1 VQPVDFTTLTA
12 ACYELRSN
20 WVPGRAEQVYQRD
33 RYTISLCLRT
43 LKHRGWLTISWH
55 PQAARIC
62 MGESPAR
69 TPDTFTFSDQLR
81 HQLNGLAL
89 VSIEAIAPWERVLDL
104 QFGRRPGDPASF
116 HLYVEIMGKYSNVI
130 LTGADNLIITAAH
143 QVSSHQS
150 SVRPIQ
156 TGQPY
161 EKPPALIGT
170 TPSLIESQERW
181 QERVKLVPG
190 AIQRQLLKNYRG
202 LSPVLVRSMVQVA
215 GLDPNQSTESLSDS
229 DWQQLFQRWQEWLQT
244 LGIGEEELNVSKLKA
259 LRGEAQ
265 VESLN
270 LQPSNPEPSNPEP
283 SNPEPSTFKPSTF
296 KPSTFKPSNL
306 QSSFQPG
313 WTDQGYTVMG
323 WGVAKPAKNIQTLLN
338 EYYTAELNQQ
348 EFTQLHHQLSQ
359 KLGNVLGK
367 LRQKASTFE
376 ERLQQSDQA
385 DEYRQQA
392 DLLMAY
398 LHDWKPG
405 MKFITLLDF
414 DSSEPVTIP
423 LNPEKNA
430 VQNAQALYKRHQK
443 LKRARNA
450 VEPLLKEVQEEIQY
464 LEQVEASLT
473 QLDTYNTSEDLQT
486 LQEIREELIQQK
498 YLDSP
503 EQRSREVTDV
513 SEPYRYQTP
522 SGFELL
528 IGRNNRQNDQLT
540 FRTAGDYD
548 LWFHTQEI
556 AGSHVLLRL
565 EPGTVPDEADL
576 QFAANLA
583 AHYSRGRQ
591 SDQVPVVYTK
601 PKYVYKPRGAKP
613 GMAIYKQERVLWG
626 SPRQGSN
633 YLMGDSSP

>member
-1 VQPVDFTTLTA
+1 
-12 ACYELRSN
+12 
-20 WVPGRAEQVYQRD
+20 
-33 RYTISLCLRT
+33 
-43 LKHRGWLTISWH
+43 
-55 PQAARIC
+55 
-62 MGESPAR
+62 MGNPPPR

-104 QFGRRPGDPASF
+104 QFGRRPGEPASF

-130 LTGADNLIITAAH
+130 LTAADNLIITAAH
-143 QVSSHQS
+143 QVSSQQS

-170 TPSLIESQERW
+170 TPSLSESQERW
-181 QERVKLVPG
+181 QERVSLVPG

-202 LSPVLVRSMVQVA
+202 LSPALVRSMAQVA

-244 LGIGEEELNVSKLKA
+244 LGIEEGLNVSKLK
-259 LRGEAQ
+259 
-265 VESLN
+265 VESSN
-270 LQPSNPEPSNPEP
+270 LQPSNPQPSNLQ
-283 SNPEPSTFKPSTF
+283 
-296 KPSTFKPSNL
+296 PSTFKPSNL

-323 WGVAKPAKNIQTLLN
+323 WGAAKPAKNVQTLLN

-503 EQRSREVTDV
+503 EQRSRDVTDV

-626 SPRQGSN
+626 NPQQGSN
-633 YLMGDSSP
+633 YLMGDFSP